1 MFYAAVS
8 GNTGK
13 ITNMSGGASDINCA
27 TESYVGETEV
37 VANYTSTGGETNV
50 EGHWTAEAEL

>member
-13 ITNMSGGASDINCA
+13 ITNMSGGVSDINCT

-37 VANYTSTGGETNV
+37 VANFTSVGGETNV
-50 EGHWTAEAEL
+50 ERHWTASAEN